1 MIAAIGHRRLRGSCF
16 EERLG
21 MRIKNLILNVISLVL
36 VLAGLALAATFFV
49 GPSFLHDKPTAGKV
63 SAQKKSYNVP
73 VLNTKN
79 TKAQHPA
86 IAKKSAHHKKASARA
101 PKNKT
106 LWMTI
111 PAMSRIHNVSV
122 PYASG
127 NDSRALKYH
136 AAVHLKGTGFPWQK
150 TANVYIAG
158 HRLGYVGTK
167 SLLAFYDLN
176 VLKGGDKVYITDAN
190 GTKYTYRVFKEFTV
204 SPRNLSVT
212 KPKPGKNIVTLQ
224 TCTLPDYSHRLIVQA
239 RLVKKTKKT

>member
-1 MIAAIGHRRLRGSCF
+1 MIAAIGHRRLTGSCF

-49 GPSFLHDKPTAGKV
+49 GPSFLHDKVTAGKV
-63 SAQKKSYNVP
+63 SAQEKSHSVP

-79 TKAQHPA
+79 ARAQHPA
-86 IAKKSAHHKKASARA
+86 TAKKSAHHKRV

-111 PAMSRIHNVSV
+111 PAMSRIHNVAV

-127 NDSRALKYH
+127 NDSHALKYH
-136 AAVHLKGTGFPWQK
+136 AAIHLKGTGFPWQK

-158 HRLGYVGTK
+158 HRLGYLGTK
-167 SLLAFYDLN
+167 SLFAFYDLN
-176 VLKGGDKVYITDAN
+176 NVKKGDKIYLRDARGRTYVY
-190 GTKYTYRVFKEFTV
+190 KVFKTFVADPTDV
-204 SPRNLSVT
+204 FLT
-212 KPKPGKNIVTLQ
+212 KPVPHKNIVTLQ
-224 TCTLPDYSHRLIVQA
+224 TCTLPNYTQRLIVQA
-239 RLVKKTKKT
+239 VLVS